1 MVTGLK
7 VPPAITLLRRTLM
20 KFFRLQRS
28 EKDRTQVEQAPQ
40 REPEGHV
47 HPNYRHW
54 VYFKR
59 SDK

>member
-1 MVTGLK
+1 
-7 VPPAITLLRRTLM
+7 M